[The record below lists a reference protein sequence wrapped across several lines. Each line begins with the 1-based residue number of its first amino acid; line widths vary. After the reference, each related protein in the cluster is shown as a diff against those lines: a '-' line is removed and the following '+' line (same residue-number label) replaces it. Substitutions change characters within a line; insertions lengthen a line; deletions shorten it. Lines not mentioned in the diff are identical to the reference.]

1 MLVDSGSSCSFINS
15 RIGTDLKGIQP
26 LRVPLQVRVANGSIL
41 QCESELPNAK
51 WEVQGNTFHT
61 TFKVLPLNNY
71 DVILGM
77 DWLEQHSPMD
87 IDWQKKTLSLQGNGG
102 LVQLLGVS
110 SDIAHCTELSCA
122 QLYDMHDRG
131 SVEGMV
137 QLWEIQDESMQP
149 IPEQIQL
156 ILSDFAEVFEEP
168 RGLPPSQDCDHT
180 IPLVPGAQPVNVR
193 PYRYT
198 PIQKDEIE
206 KQVKE
211 MLDKGL
217 IKPSASPFSSPVL
230 LVKKKDGSWRFCVDY
245 RHLNAITVKNKYPL
259 PVIDELLDELAGAC
273 YFSKLDLRSGYHQ
286 IRMAVQDE
294 HKTTFKTHNGH
305 YEFRVL
311 PFGLTSAPATFQG
324 VMNSVLANQLRHSVL
339 VFVDDILVYSKTL
352 TEHVEHL
359 RQVLQI
365 LTDHQLKVKR
375 SKCSFG
381 QTQLAY
387 LGHIISKNGVATDDS
402 KIAAVKDCD

>member
-1 MLVDSGSSCSFINS
+1 
-15 RIGTDLKGIQP
+15 
-26 LRVPLQVRVANGSIL
+26 
-41 QCESELPNAK
+41 
-51 WEVQGNTFHT
+51 
-61 TFKVLPLNNY
+61 
-71 DVILGM
+71 
-77 DWLEQHSPMD
+77 
-87 IDWQKKTLSLQGNGG
+87 
-102 LVQLLGVS
+102 
-110 SDIAHCTELSCA
+110 
-122 QLYDMHDRG
+122 
-131 SVEGMV
+131 MV
-137 QLWEIQDESMQP
+137 
-149 IPEQIQL
+149 
-156 ILSDFAEVFEEP
+156 
-168 RGLPPSQDCDHT
+168 
-180 IPLVPGAQPVNVR
+180 
-193 PYRYT
+193 
-198 PIQKDEIE
+198 
-206 KQVKE
+206 
-211 MLDKGL
+211 
-217 IKPSASPFSSPVL
+217 
-230 LVKKKDGSWRFCVDY
+230 
-245 RHLNAITVKNKYPL
+245 
-259 PVIDELLDELAGAC
+259 
-273 YFSKLDLRSGYHQ
+273 
-286 IRMAVQDE
+286 VQDE